1 MFIGQTVKILP
12 FAEYKYTIRQRAGQ
26 EGEIQKFDPADGSYW
41 VHFGNQYDESEGAWY
56 SPTEFE
62 SMQGN
67 FEITTVGQAVD
78 FLVKAGYKVTIE
90 KE

>member
-1 MFIGQTVKILP
+1 MFIGQTVMIRPLT
-12 FAEYKYTIRQRAGQ
+12 EYKYTISQRDGK

-41 VHFGNQYDESEGAWY
+41 VHFDNPSEGSWY
-56 SPTEFE
+56 LPTEFE
-62 SMQGN
+62 IVSGN
-67 FEITTVGQAVD
+67 PDITTIGQAID